1 MSEEKISECCEV
13 NEVHEELLKI
23 VKEKMPSEET
33 IFDLAELFKIFGD
46 TTRMRILFVL
56 FEAEACGCDLA
67 VALNMTTS
75 AVSHQ
80 LSILKRNKL
89 VKSRREGKVVYYSL
103 ADEHVETIVSQGMS
117 HVRE

>member
-1 MSEEKISECCEV
+1 MNKENNNECCEV

-23 VKEKMPSEET
+23 VREKMPPEET

-56 FEAEACGCDLA
+56 FEAEVCGCDLA
-67 VALNMTTS
+67 AALNMTTS

-89 VKSRREGKVVYYSL
+89 VKSRRDGKIVYYSL

-117 HVRE
+117 HVLE